1 MDYRILTS
9 LHHIRTHRARSEFY
23 LFTMVFAATASRVA
37 LGSTR
42 TAALRRSTQLA
53 PVVAG
58 SRIASR
64 ANSTSSSHHGEHKKT
79 SDLPWAISSALFF
92 GSAFI
97 YLTSPASKTHNEHG
111 HVTGAKEPKNHG
123 TGTARTD
130 DRTGDDAV
138 WKQAEGEEHKAAVP
152 TDTRYEDSAQDGDMV
167 RRLLVSKTI
176 VRPW

>member
-1 MDYRILTS
+1 
-9 LHHIRTHRARSEFY
+9 
-23 LFTMVFAATASRVA
+23 MVFAATASRVA

-42 TAALRRSTQLA
+42 TAALRRSAQLA